1 MLSRLFAMSLTVVA
15 LAGAA
20 RPGLQRYEAV
30 EPHMGT
36 LVRITLYASGEQA
49 ARNAFRAAFDRIRAL
64 DDILSD
70 YRPDSEL
77 NQIARSAVGRAV
89 PISEDLFAV
98 LAASQDLAEAT
109 GGAFDI
115 TQGPVI
121 RLWREARKT
130 ARVPDRA
137 ALQEAARRS
146 GFRKLHLDAGHRAVT
161 FDIEGM
167 ALDVGGIGK
176 GYAASEAIE
185 VLDGLGVRSALVAIS
200 GDLAFSAAPPG
211 QRGWRIAVHGAD
223 ASVVGVPGLLELTHA
238 AVSTSGSI
246 EQHVDIDGRRYSHI
260 IDPTSEM
267 GLVDDI
273 TVTVIARHGLH
284 ADGLDTAVSVLG
296 AESGLTL
303 IESRPDAAAL
313 IIQRT
318 STGTRVLRSSRFLEL
333 AAPRAHGVDGGH
345 GTTSTRRHGSTEF
358 NIVW

>member
-1 MLSRLFAMSLTVVA
+1 
-15 LAGAA
+15 
-20 RPGLQRYEAV
+20 
-30 EPHMGT
+30 MGT

-64 DDILSD
+64 DDVLSD

-121 RLWREARKT
+121 RLWREARKS
-130 ARVPDRA
+130 ARVPHRA

-146 GFRKLHLDAGHRAVT
+146 GFRKLHLDTGHRTVT

-185 VLDGLGVRSALVAIS
+185 VLDGLGVRSALVAVS

-211 QRGWRIAVHGAD
+211 QRGWRITVAAN

-238 AVSTSGSI
+238 AVSTSGSS
-246 EQHVDIDGRRYSHI
+246 EQHVDIDGHRYSHI
-260 IDPTSEM
+260 IDPTSGM

-296 AESGLTL
+296 AGRGLTL

-313 IIQRT
+313 IIERT
-318 STGTRVLRSSRFLEL
+318 NAGTRVLRSSRFLEF
-333 AAPRAHGVDGGH
+333 AA
-345 GTTSTRRHGSTEF
+345 RHQAD
-358 NIVW
+358 